1 MVATWGSRAGD
12 SDDDEIDEI
21 AFMAIGDLDMEEEE
35 ANFEVSII
43 DFKEKLHLFF

>member
-21 AFMAIGDLDMEEEE
+21 AFMAIGDSDMEEE
-35 ANFEVSII
+35 ANFEVSIL
-43 DFKEKLHLFF
+43 D